1 MMTFLGRA
9 LRTLFGSLRD
19 SRGLSLYEVTA
30 AVAMTAIIAAVA
42 IPVAL
47 DRIEDAKK
55 ARATLEVEAIS
66 KSMLRF
72 FQDTGKWPG
81 ELEMLNSGKGVLLKS
96 GVAPFPAGVLEAAR
110 DVKVPQGAVVDC
122 PKGGFDSSEGSAL
135 NINDFLVN
143 KPRRV
148 DNVEYANWRG
158 PYMDPV
164 DSDPFD
170 KAYIIHVLPL
180 FCGEAAPGTLGYGW
194 ALSAGPDQTLQQ
206 SLLKSKLDVATDDSG
221 RNSGKRTIVSQ

>member
-1 MMTFLGRA
+1 MTFLGRA
-9 LRTLFGSLRD
+9 FRTLLGSLRD
-19 SRGLSLYEVTA
+19 SRGLSLYEITA

-66 KSMLRF
+66 KAMLRF

-81 ELEMLNSGKGVLLKS
+81 ELEIKKGGKFFLKS
-96 GVAPFPAGVLEAAR
+96 NASLPPGLEGQIVTIPSPGTTAT
-110 DVKVPQGAVVDC
+110 VDC
-122 PKGGFDSSEGSAL
+122 PPPGPVTFNDGTAL
-135 NINDFLVN
+135 IINDFLVN
-143 KPRRV
+143 KPA
-148 DNVEYANWRG
+148 DYANWRG

-164 DSDPFD
+164 DADPFD

-180 FCGEAAPGTLGYGW
+180 FCGEAVVGAGGTGFLGYGW

-221 RNSGKRTIVSQ
+221 RNTGKRTIVSQ

>member
-1 MMTFLGRA
+1 MTFLGRA
-9 LRTLFGSLRD
+9 FRTLLGSLRD
-19 SRGLSLYEVTA
+19 SRGLSLYEITA

-66 KSMLRF
+66 KAMLRF

-81 ELEMLNSGKGVLLKS
+81 ELEIKRGGKFFLKSNASLPPGLENQGIKIPS
-96 GVAPFPAGVLEAAR
+96 GVA
-110 DVKVPQGAVVDC
+110 VDC
-122 PKGGFDSSEGSAL
+122 PAAGAVTFSDATAL

-143 KPRRV
+143 KPATV
-148 DNVEYANWRG
+148 KGVEYANWRG

-164 DSDPFD
+164 DADPFD

-180 FCGEAAPGTLGYGW
+180 FCGETAPGTLGYGW

-206 SLLKSKLDVATDDSG
+206 SLLKSKLDVATDDAG